1 MSPVASPTIGT
12 QFGGLTF
19 FARSHPGELCGSNG
33 LPLTPNSITI
43 FGRAQFLK
51 TISHPYLCS
60 YLDVIR
66 GKHGVNLLGCV
77 TCTMLNIVECSEI
90 MAYVLYYA

>member
-1 MSPVASPTIGT
+1 MMSPVPACTVGT

-43 FGRAQFLK
+43 YGRAQLLK
-51 TISHPYLCS
+51 MISHPYLCS
-60 YLDVIR
+60 YLDIIR
-66 GKHGVNLLGCV
+66 GKHGMVIHKILLRDTNV
-77 TCTMLNIVECSEI
+77 CSEI
-90 MAYVLYYA
+90 LQMSESD